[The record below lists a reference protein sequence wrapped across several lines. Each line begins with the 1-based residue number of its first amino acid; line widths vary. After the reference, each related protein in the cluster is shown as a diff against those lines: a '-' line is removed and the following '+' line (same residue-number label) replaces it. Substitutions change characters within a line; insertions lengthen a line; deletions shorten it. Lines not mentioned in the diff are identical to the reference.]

1 MATNFRA
8 IFTVDHNN
16 NFFRV
21 DASYQCRNVAAT
33 RLDDADSG
41 AEISEVHSVDA
52 WTFDAQGNKIGFPT
66 DNEVPQSIEDR
77 LCDLAF
83 DGWCAES
90 EPDPDDYGVT
100 DPESDF
106 YDPTDPRNA
115 AQPGQ
120 DRRHQTIHEY
130 GRDEAKERVALKR
143 ELRRLGVPFDCE
155 APTQALQALK
165 RLAVLETLVGDIFDG
180 CVNPLTAASMKIE
193 NMLHHGSWQP
203 KTFEENELMKLH
215 DLVAKA
221 LTKFCEYRA
230 TYEASRPKS

>member
-66 DNEVPQSIEDR
+66 DNEVPEQIEDA
-77 LCDLAF
+77 LCELAF
-83 DGWCAES
+83 DGWIEDQHAC
-90 EPDPDDYGVT
+90 EPEPGD
-100 DPESDF
+100 E
-106 YDPTDPRNA
+106 DPTGDISDA
-115 AQPGQ
+115 DLLA
-120 DRRHQTIHEY
+120 TIHAQAHHEY
-130 GRDEAKERVALKR
+130 SRDEAKERVALKR